1 MKCSKKMLASAL
13 LLLIAIKF
21 FKRVASAPIK
31 TKRSINANLEDDDN
45 HSSLSRPKIP
55 NYSGE
60 LDDYFF
66 NDDNEDNYYDNIEHQ
81 PIPVWKINL
90 NKTSGK
96 CEITRSQ

>member
-1 MKCSKKMLASAL
+1 MLASVV

-21 FKRVASAPIK
+21 LRRVASAPIK

-55 NYSGE
+55 NSSG
-60 LDDYFF
+60 DSDNYFF
-66 NDDNEDNYYDNIEHQ
+66 NDDNGDNDYGNTEHQ

-90 NKTSGK
+90 NKTRGK
-96 CEITRSQ
+96 CEITRKIVYF